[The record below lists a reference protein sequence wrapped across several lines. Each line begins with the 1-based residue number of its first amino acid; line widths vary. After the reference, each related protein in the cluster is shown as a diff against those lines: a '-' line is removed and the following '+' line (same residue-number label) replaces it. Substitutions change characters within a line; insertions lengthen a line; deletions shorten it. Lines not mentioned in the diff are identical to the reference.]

1 MSPGT
6 SLGVED
12 MRKIVLAAALAAA
25 FAPAARAQTTRDRDQ
40 GTASRTAIGF
50 GIGIEPL
57 NLVTGATTSGSLGG
71 TLDPGSAPI
80 GIYVPIQVAANLRI
94 EPVLGYWHVSGNRA
108 ALAAAGGNGDNS
120 RSATTLGL
128 GALLYLQPVNPTGIY
143 AGARLGLTFQSASAL
158 DNANVQ
164 HDFSETDLAIA
175 PVFGGEYAFAQR
187 FTFGAEVQ
195 LPFTFYGNVSDKTPG
210 LTVTTNTDRSGFRT
224 NAVVFVRYFFM

>member
-1 MSPGT
+1 
-6 SLGVED
+6 
-12 MRKIVLAAALAAA
+12 MRKIVLAAALAVA
-25 FAPAARAQTTRDRDQ
+25 FAPAARAQTTRDQ
-40 GTASRTAIGF
+40 GTAGRTAIGF
-50 GIGIEPL
+50 GVGIEPL
-57 NLVTGATTSGSLGG
+57 NLVTGATASGSLGAS
-71 TLDPGSAPI
+71 LDPGSAPI

-108 ALAAAGGNGDNS
+108 ALANVGGNGDNS

-128 GALLYLQPVNPTGIY
+128 GALFYLQPVNPTGIY

-158 DNANVQ
+158 DNAGVQ
-164 HDFSETDLAIA
+164 HDLSETDLAIA

-210 LTVTTNTDRSGFRT
+210 LTVTTNTDRSGLRT
-224 NAVVFVRYFFM
+224 NAVVFMRYFFM

>member
-1 MSPGT
+1 MK
-6 SLGVED
+6 
-12 MRKIVLAAALAAA
+12 KIVLAAALAVA

-40 GTASRTAIGF
+40 GTAGRTSTAIGF

-57 NLVTGATTSGSLGG
+57 GFLGGATSSGSLGG
-71 TLDPGSAPI
+71 TLDGGNAPV

-128 GALLYLQPVNPTGIY
+128 GALFYLQQVNPTGIY

-158 DNANVQ
+158 DPGRVQ

-187 FTFGAEVQ
+187 FTFGGEVQ

-210 LTVTTNTDRSGFRT
+210 VTVTTNTDRNGIRT